1 MSLPLPPGNIG
12 QRLIPSLIDEIAEAD
27 PKRVFYSITRTSNP
41 ADGFRNITAKQFARA
56 VDRCA
61 WHIKER
67 LGQGEGFPTLT
78 YMGPQD
84 LVYGII
90 IVASAKAGYKM
101 LLNSPRNTL
110 EAHLHLFEKTDCN
123 IFLHPPD
130 FVLPAVRQIL
140 EARPMKEVEIPLLEH
155 WLQDGPHEPYPYNK
169 SFAEAR
175 LEPFVVMH
183 TSGSTGL
190 PKAIIMTHGTNSP
203 LDAFASLPSLGLADT
218 FPVLCRG
225 TRVYSAFPLFHS
237 AGVCLLLPASIY
249 AGFTVVLGPFPPSAE
264 TANAMHV
271 HANVQHS
278 LIPPT
283 VISDL
288 TKTPE
293 YLENLARLEQIAYGG
308 GPCPASVSELVSTK
322 TRIQNTLGSTESGM
336 HPVERCQDP
345 ASMKTSLV
353 LGHEYRHFSGNL
365 YEQVIVRKPELELY
379 QGVFCTFPEL
389 QEWPMKDLY
398 SKHPTNEG
406 EWIHRGRA
414 DDIVVFSTGEKLNPI
429 DMEDIINE
437 NPLVSAALIGGQ
449 CRFQSYLLV
458 ELSQQPES
466 KEDRARILDTIW
478 DSIKRANQISP
489 SHAKIHRDMIL
500 LTTLEKPMLRAG
512 KGTVQRQLTLEMYSS
527 EIDNLYSEHNEQS
540 LRQTEDSKNQ
550 SLEKAI
556 KEIVAQSTE
565 INVAALTPEN
575 DLFSHGLDSLQVSVI
590 AKKINQLLA
599 NKGKFI
605 SFDTKIVYRNP
616 SLQALAAS
624 VSTIL
629 NGEDSSLEAPQS
641 SMQEIFDK
649 FAEDIPI
656 SARDAH
662 ESAPGSFVFLL
673 TGSTGSLGSYILDGL
688 QRNPE
693 VRHVY
698 ILNRGP
704 ESLDRQE
711 RSLKAKGLHSLTEKV
726 TCLEVDLSLRHLGL
740 EPSTYKELI
749 RNVTHIVHNAWRVNF
764 NLSLESFA
772 GQIAG
777 VRRLIEFSVQSRHA
791 ARILFVSSL
800 STVSG
805 LSGRVPEELYTEW
818 HTPQDMGYARS
829 KFVSELLLDRAAR
842 ESGIPAVICRVGQ
855 IAGPTTSDGIWPK
868 QEWVPSLIASSK
880 YLGKLPDSLGE
891 MEVIEWIPVDILAQG
906 IIELATART
915 DGVETGARVYHMV
928 NPNQSLW
935 RDVVSTIQK
944 YFEHS
949 GVVIQMASFKDWVTD
964 LRESTSKL
972 EDIDQNPAS
981 KLVSFYEGLLE
992 NTERGVSLDTKTAV
1006 KTSLS
1011 MAGLKPVGKEW
1022 MANWMQQWS
1031 F

>member
-1 MSLPLPPGNIG
+1 MSLPPPPGNIG
-12 QRLIPSLIDEIAEAD
+12 QRLLPSLIDEIAESD
-27 PKRVFYSITRTSNP
+27 PERVFYSITKTSNP
-41 ADGFRNITAKQFARA
+41 ADGFRNITAKEFARA

-90 IVASAKAGYKM
+90 IVASVKAGYKM

-110 EAHLHLFEKTDCN
+110 EAHLNLFEKTDCN

-130 FVLPAVRQIL
+130 FVLPAVKQIL
-140 EARPMKEVEIPLLEH
+140 EARPMKEVEIPSLEH
-155 WLQDGPHEPYPYNK
+155 WLQDGPYERYPYNR

-190 PKAIIMTHGTNSP
+190 PKAIIMTHGTNAP

-218 FPVLCRG
+218 FPALCRG

-283 VISDL
+283 VIADL

-293 YLENLARLEQIAYGG
+293 YLDNLARLDQISYGG
-308 GPCPASVSELVSTK
+308 GPCPASDSELVSTK
-322 TRIQNTLGSTESGM
+322 TRIQNTLGSTESCM
-336 HPVERCQDP
+336 HPIERCKDP
-345 ASMKTSLV
+345 ASMKASPV
-353 LGHEYRHFSGNL
+353 LGHEYRHVSGEL
-365 YEQVIVRKPELELY
+365 YEQVIVRKPELDLY

-398 SKHPTNEG
+398 SKHPTNDG
-406 EWIHRGRA
+406 EWIHRGRS

-429 DMEDIINE
+429 DMENIISE
-437 NPLVSAALIGGQ
+437 NTLVNAALIGGQ
-449 CRFQSYLLV
+449 CRFQSHLLV
-458 ELSQQPES
+458 EVSHQSES
-466 KEDRARILDTIW
+466 KEQREQDIESIW
-478 DSIKRANQISP
+478 SSVKRANQISP
-489 SHAKIHRDMIL
+489 SYAKILKDMIL
-500 LTTLEKPMLRAG
+500 FTTPGKPMLRAG
-512 KGTVQRQLTLEMYSS
+512 KGTIQRQLTLEMYSS
-527 EIDNLYSEHNEQS
+527 EIDNLYSESNEES
-540 LRQTEDSKNQ
+540 LNQTEGSKEQ

-556 KEIVAQSTE
+556 EEIVAQATE
-565 INVAALTPEN
+565 IDTASLAPDT
-575 DLFSHGLDSLQVSVI
+575 DLFTHGLDSLQVSVI

-599 NKGKFI
+599 NKGKPA
-605 SFDTKIVYRNP
+605 SFDTKTIYRNH

-629 NGEDSSLEAPQS
+629 NGEESSLEAPHS
-641 SMQEIFDK
+641 SMQKIFEK

-656 SARDAH
+656 SGRDAH
-662 ESAPGSFVFLL
+662 ESTPGSFVFLL

-704 ESLDRQE
+704 GSQDRQVK
-711 RSLKAKGLHSLTEKV
+711 SLKAKGLHCLTDKV
-726 TCLEVDLSLRHLGL
+726 TCLEVDLSLRHFGL
-740 EPSTYKELI
+740 ESSTYKELI
-749 RNVTHIVHNAWRVNF
+749 RNVTHVVHNAWQVNF

-777 VRRLIEFSVQSRHA
+777 VRRLIEFSVHSRHA

-818 HTPQDMGYARS
+818 NTPQDMGYARS
-829 KFVSELLLDRAAR
+829 KFVSEVLLDRAAK
-842 ESGIPAVICRVGQ
+842 ESGIPAVVCRVGQ

-880 YLGKLPDSLGE
+880 YLGKLPESLGE

-906 IIELATART
+906 IIELATAKI
-915 DGVETGARVYHMV
+915 DGLETGARVYHMV

-944 YFEHS
+944 YFEQS
-949 GVVIQMASFKDWVTD
+949 GASIQMASLQEWVAE
-964 LRESTSKL
+964 LRESSSKL

-981 KLVSFYEGLLE
+981 KLVSFYESLLE
-992 NTERGVSLDTKTAV
+992 NTQRGVSLDTKTAV
-1006 KTSLS
+1006 KASLS

-1022 MANWMQQWS
+1022 MANWMEQWS

>member
-1 MSLPLPPGNIG
+1 MI
-12 QRLIPSLIDEIAEAD
+12 
-27 PKRVFYSITRTSNP
+27 
-41 ADGFRNITAKQFARA
+41 
-56 VDRCA
+56 
-61 WHIKER
+61 
-67 LGQGEGFPTLT
+67 
-78 YMGPQD
+78 
-84 LVYGII
+84 
-90 IVASAKAGYKM
+90 
-101 LLNSPRNTL
+101 
-110 EAHLHLFEKTDCN
+110 LFT
-123 IFLHPPD
+123 
-130 FVLPAVRQIL
+130 
-140 EARPMKEVEIPLLEH
+140 
-155 WLQDGPHEPYPYNK
+155 
-169 SFAEAR
+169 
-175 LEPFVVMH
+175 
-183 TSGSTGL
+183 
-190 PKAIIMTHGTNSP
+190 
-203 LDAFASLPSLGLADT
+203 
-218 FPVLCRG
+218 
-225 TRVYSAFPLFHS
+225 
-237 AGVCLLLPASIY
+237 
-249 AGFTVVLGPFPPSAE
+249 
-264 TANAMHV
+264 
-271 HANVQHS
+271 
-278 LIPPT
+278 
-283 VISDL
+283 
-288 TKTPE
+288 TPE
-293 YLENLARLEQIAYGG
+293 R
-308 GPCPASVSELVSTK
+308 
-322 TRIQNTLGSTESGM
+322 
-336 HPVERCQDP
+336 
-345 ASMKTSLV
+345 
-353 LGHEYRHFSGNL
+353 
-365 YEQVIVRKPELELY
+365 
-379 QGVFCTFPEL
+379 
-389 QEWPMKDLY
+389 
-398 SKHPTNEG
+398 
-406 EWIHRGRA
+406 
-414 DDIVVFSTGEKLNPI
+414 
-429 DMEDIINE
+429 
-437 NPLVSAALIGGQ
+437 
-449 CRFQSYLLV
+449 
-458 ELSQQPES
+458 
-466 KEDRARILDTIW
+466 
-478 DSIKRANQISP
+478 
-489 SHAKIHRDMIL
+489 
-500 LTTLEKPMLRAG
+500 PMLRAG

-527 EIDNLYSEHNEQS
+527 EIDDLYSENKEQS
-540 LRQTEDSKNQ
+540 LRQTEDSKDQ

-556 KEIVAQSTE
+556 EEIVAQSTE
-565 INVAALTPEN
+565 INVATLTPET

-599 NKGKFI
+599 TKGKPL
-605 SFDTKIVYRNP
+605 SFDTKIIYRNP

-629 NGEDSSLEAPQS
+629 NGEESSLEAPQS

-688 QRNPE
+688 RRNPE
-693 VRHVY
+693 VSHIY

-704 ESLDRQE
+704 GSLDRQE

-726 TCLEVDLSLRHLGL
+726 TCLEVDLSLRHFGL
-740 EPSTYKELI
+740 EPSTYRELI

-805 LSGRVPEELYTEW
+805 LSGRVSEELYTEW
-818 HTPQDMGYARS
+818 DTPQDMGYARS

-928 NPNQSLW
+928 NPNQSFW
-935 RDVVSTIQK
+935 RDIVSTIQK

-1011 MAGLKPVGKEW
+1011 MARLKPVGKEW